1 MSQVMEEMYINISN
15 VFENLHPLIEHL
27 EEGGYNVKEVK
38 KGIETI
44 LKTRDTEI
52 SRVRKLLGES

>member
-15 VFENLHPLIEHL
+15 VLENLHPLIEHL
-27 EEGGYNVKEVK
+27 DEGGYNVGEVK